1 MPGRWWWWPPTWRI
15 SSSWPARPR
24 ILKLFSLPFS
34 AMLMLTIS
42 KAGACEGQFVTTTHM
57 CGNTFYT
64 IRTSKLTCQT
74 STGSRRSTPPA
85 GSTSRVLFWPVQTNP
100 PTSLHLTAPPP
111 LITQI
116 AFHKTKFIYRS
127 SKLQLIVHDKSLN
140 QTRNTII
147 KENHMRS
154 PCLNLTTRFAAWGNG
169 WPDEGRSIRGLF
181 TERGGRFMSSLFFC
195 LIISCW
201 GSQLDRAT
209 SA

>member
-1 MPGRWWWWPPTWRI
+1 MWITAYWSWLRMLLGPAPVVDKSDKWHSSHLPAIVKLVANLGTNLPPHLPPPY
-15 SSSWPARPR
+15 SSPLPSL
-24 ILKLFSLPFS
+24 LKL
-34 AMLMLTIS
+34 
-42 KAGACEGQFVTTTHM
+42 
-57 CGNTFYT
+57 
-64 IRTSKLTCQT
+64 
-74 STGSRRSTPPA
+74 
-85 GSTSRVLFWPVQTNP
+85 LFTR
-100 PTSLHLTAPPP
+100 
-111 LITQI
+111 QI
-116 AFHKTKFIYRS
+116 LFTEAA
-127 SKLQLIVHDKSLN
+127 KLQLIVHDKSLN
-140 QTRNTII
+140 HTINRII